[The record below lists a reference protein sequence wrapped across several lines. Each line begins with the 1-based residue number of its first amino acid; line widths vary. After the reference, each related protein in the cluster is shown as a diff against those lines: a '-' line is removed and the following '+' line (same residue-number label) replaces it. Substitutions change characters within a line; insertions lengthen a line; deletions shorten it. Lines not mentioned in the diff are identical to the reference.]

1 MKHDE
6 EKPIK
11 IGWVGGAGLR
21 AGSRLAGEK
30 SKHGREADATRNLP
44 PPPPPPITW
53 GYPPIFSFQ
62 SERATA
68 TFVTII
74 FPCFVTAGSS
84 QSRRYLQAVEGEQS
98 NRLQRPTTPITN
110 SGVFF
115 FLFGTFMMRFRIS
128 FAFHIYPAISP
139 KPRDIVG
146 LGAGA
151 WIISD

>member
-1 MKHDE
+1 MK
-6 EKPIK
+6 KNLSK
-11 IGWVGGAGLR
+11 LGGWVVLDCGPGAGLR
-21 AGSRLAGEK
+21 
-30 SKHGREADATRNLP
+30 GRKANTDAKRTQPEIYP